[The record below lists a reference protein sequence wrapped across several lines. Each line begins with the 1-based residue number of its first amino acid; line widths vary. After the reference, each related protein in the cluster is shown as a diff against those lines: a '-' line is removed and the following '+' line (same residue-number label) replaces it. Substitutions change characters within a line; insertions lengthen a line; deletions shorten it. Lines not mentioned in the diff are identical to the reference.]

1 MFVRILNV
9 PQICATVDNKSW
21 IILKLFTLLDDNID
35 SVTLFVVRNLCEI
48 HFLDTRTYDYQ
59 GVRNA
64 SFAGNFAYVINK
76 GLPSAIFCKI
86 FWKMFRKLY
95 NNKKPSYPFL
105 HIFWVLVPKIYFC
118 MVYWLCLDVVLRFC
132 WYLNIS

>member
-9 PQICATVDNKSW
+9 PQISATVDNRSW

-35 SVTLFVVRNLCEI
+35 SVTFFVVRNLREI

-59 GVRNA
+59 GVRNT

-76 GLPSAIFCKI
+76 GPPSAIFCKI
-86 FWKMFRKLY
+86 FWKTFRKLH
-95 NNKKPSYPFL
+95 NNKKLSYPFL
-105 HIFWVLVPKIYFC
+105 HNFWVLVPKIYFC
-118 MVYWLCLDVVLRFC
+118 MVYWLCLDVGLRFC
-132 WYLNIS
+132 WYLYIS